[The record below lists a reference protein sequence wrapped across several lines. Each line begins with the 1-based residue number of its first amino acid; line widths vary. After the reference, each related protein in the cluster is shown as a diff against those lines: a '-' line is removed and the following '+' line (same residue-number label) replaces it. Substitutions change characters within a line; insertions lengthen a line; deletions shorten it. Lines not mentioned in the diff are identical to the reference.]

1 METTIF
7 LQKVREQLNYLHV
20 DSKSMH
26 ETVGEM
32 QDRVSS
38 LTKSNII
45 DTLPYLEDRVSDLR
59 GTLEEMI
66 DSVRTLEDLIS
77 DEDIEDDE
85 EDEDDELDIEEE
97 DEEEF
102 EFEDD
107 EAEITP
113 RVITDN
119 LDPKPTDTTYPFPEK
134 EGTKES

>member
-1 METTIF
+1 MEATIF
-7 LQKVREQLNYLHV
+7 LQKIREQLNYLHV

-38 LTKSNII
+38 LTKSNVI
-45 DTLPYLEDRVSDLR
+45 DTLPYLEDTVSDLR
-59 GTLEEMI
+59 GILEEMN

-85 EDEDDELDIEEE
+85 EDDDELDVEEE
-97 DEEEF
+97 DEEEEF